1 MAGRVL
7 LVDDNAD
14 VRRSFGR
21 ALKRADYA
29 VVEVENG
36 QEAMA
41 VLPEGDFDVVVSDV
55 RMPDMGGVELLEA
68 VHRED
73 ADLPVILMSGEPDLD
88 TAMKAVRF
96 GAIEYLTKPVELSA
110 LKESVARALDLRKS
124 RQKAK
129 QALEAQSGDRRRA
142 ATTRIST
149 ESWTGAL
156 LAGKYRVGELIGTG
170 GMGAV
175 YEAAREDLAHMK
187 VALKV
192 MLALPRER
200 SDLFARFRREAEAV
214 AAIDHP
220 NIVRVLDFQSNAGEP
235 PFIVMERLHGA
246 SLGVAIMADG
256 RFSLERTAFVASQVL
271 SALAAAHRANV
282 VHRDLKPDN
291 VFLTSMSGLPDIV
304 KLLDFGIAKTLGAAR
319 DLKLTQTGTVV
330 GTPAY
335 MSPEQARGAEADP
348 RSDLYAV
355 GCLMYEALT
364 GQQPFTGENY
374 NAVVFAVQQAAPV
387 PLPVRCPTLDPA
399 FVAVVEKA
407 MARDVWARFQ
417 SAEEMSSAL
426 VPWLAPQSPTP
437 SQASELALA
446 PAGPAPAAKSKRK
459 RRRAR

>member
-7 LVDDNAD
+7 LVDDNAG

-41 VLPEGDFDVVVSDV
+41 VLPEGEFDVVVSDV

-73 ADLPVILMSGEPDLD
+73 ADLPVILMSGEPDLE
-88 TAMKAVRF
+88 TAMKAVKF

-110 LKESVARALDLRKS
+110 LKESVARALELRKV

-142 ATTRIST
+142 ATTRISA

-175 YEAAREDLAHMK
+175 YEAEREDLAHMK

-200 SDLFARFRREAEAV
+200 GDLFARFRREAEAV

-235 PFIVMERLHGA
+235 PFIVTLPATFVVPMPRPGA
-246 SLGVAIMADG
+246 MAPPSFTRSKRTVAALSVPPVKSKMPRGVA
-256 RFSLERTAFVASQVL
+256 FASTSVR
-271 SALAAAHRANV
+271 RA
-282 VHRDLKPDN
+282 P
-291 VFLTSMSGLPDIV
+291 
-304 KLLDFGIAKTLGAAR
+304 
-319 DLKLTQTGTVV
+319 
-330 GTPAY
+330 
-335 MSPEQARGAEADP
+335 P
-348 RSDLYAV
+348 RS
-355 GCLMYEALT
+355 
-364 GQQPFTGENY
+364 FTRPPIVTLRSTET
-374 NAVVFAVQQAAPV
+374 V
-387 PLPVRCPTLDPA
+387 P
-399 FVAVVEKA
+399 
-407 MARDVWARFQ
+407 
-417 SAEEMSSAL
+417 SS
-426 VPWLAPQSPTP
+426 
-437 SQASELALA
+437 
-446 PAGPAPAAKSKRK
+446 G
-459 RRRAR
+459 